1 MLGIVAKLDDVPF
14 AVVGLEQVRLGASTH
29 FSHVPDG
36 GEGHRKEN
44 AVT

>member
-1 MLGIVAKLDDVPF
+1 
-14 AVVGLEQVRLGASTH
+14 VRLGASTH